1 MIPLQIEV
9 HDQNPNIEHILL
21 DVLLSVNDDFTP
33 ALSSWVSIPDYAR
46 KLSQKAVC
54 WLVYE
59 ADICIGF
66 AACYVNPAPKFSFW
80 TMMAIHKDFR
90 NRMAALQLEQHVIT
104 YCREQGSMGIH
115 AEVDPKHVELI
126 QLHRMFGFEVGHEQI
141 VDVNRSFVPLTLTF
155 KSFK

>member
-9 HDQNPNIEHILL
+9 HNQNPSIEHILL
-21 DVLLSVNDDFTP
+21 DVLQSVNDDFTP
-33 ALSSWVSIPDYAR
+33 ALSKWVSIPNYAT

-59 ADICIGF
+59 AEICIGF
-66 AACYVNPAPKFSFW
+66 AACYVNRAPEYSFW
-80 TMMAIHKDFR
+80 TMLAIRKAYR
-90 NRMAALQLEQHVIT
+90 NRMAALQLEQHVIA
-104 YCREQGSMGIH
+104 YCREHGSMGIK

-126 QLHRMFGFEVGHEQI
+126 QLHRMFGFEVGDEQI